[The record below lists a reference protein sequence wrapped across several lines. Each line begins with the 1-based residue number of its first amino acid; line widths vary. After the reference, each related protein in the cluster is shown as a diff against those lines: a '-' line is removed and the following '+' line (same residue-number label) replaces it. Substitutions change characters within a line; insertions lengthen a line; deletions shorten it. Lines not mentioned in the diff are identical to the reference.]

1 MSALARERSIFLR
14 SQALAW
20 LLVFLFVG
28 MGSYAFFAGLAYD
41 FNWSTIFEYKHRNR
55 LIQGWWMTL
64 MVSVA
69 ALVLSTVLGVV
80 VMFGQRSPILFV
92 KCLSR
97 FYVEVI
103 RGTPLIVQ
111 ILFGYYVIFERVH
124 VDDPFWAGVLII
136 SAFSAA
142 YLSEIFRAGIESI
155 PKSQIDSARA
165 IGLNTPQTYRYV
177 IFPQAIRQVLPA
189 YAGQSAS
196 LIKDSSLLFAIAVN
210 EFTFNARKVNS
221 ETFSPFETFL
231 PLALGYLI
239 LTLPISW
246 MARWLE
252 DRMAFEK

>member
-1 MSALARERSIFLR
+1 MSVGVVGSPPWPR
-14 SQALAW
+14 QALAW

-28 MGSYAFFAGLAYD
+28 LGSYVFFAGLAYQ
-41 FNWSTIFEYKHRNR
+41 FNWSTILEYKHRNR
-55 LIQGWWMTL
+55 LIQGWWVTL
-64 MVSVA
+64 FVSVG

-92 KCLSR
+92 RCLSR
-97 FYVEVI
+97 FYVELV

-111 ILFGYYVIFERVH
+111 ILFGYYVVFERLRL
-124 VDDPFWAGVLII
+124 DDPFWAGILII

-142 YLSEIFRAGIESI
+142 YLSEIFRAGIEAI

-165 IGLNTPQTYRYV
+165 IGLSSAQTYLHV

-196 LIKDSSLLFAIAVN
+196 LVKDSSLLFAIAVN

-246 MARWLE
+246 IARRLE
-252 DRMAFEK
+252 DKMAFEK